1 MKTTEK
7 IKYSAPQLKVV
18 SFKIE
23 HGFTGSF
30 YQSVTLFAPVEGE
43 EIEEMEVHDLRKG
56 WGNGNANSF
65 F

>member
-1 MKTTEK
+1 MKTTGNN
-7 IKYSAPQLKVV
+7 KYSAPQLKVV
-18 SFKIE
+18 RFKIE

-43 EIEEMEVHDLRKG
+43 EIEEMEVHDLRQG
-56 WGNGNANSF
+56 WGSGNANSF

>member
-7 IKYSAPQLKVV
+7 NKYSAPQLKVV

-43 EIEEMEVHDLRKG
+43 EIEEMEVHDLRQG
-56 WGNGNANSF
+56 WGSGNANSF

>member
-7 IKYSAPQLKVV
+7 NKYSAPQLKVV

-43 EIEEMEVHDLRKG
+43 EIEVHELRQG